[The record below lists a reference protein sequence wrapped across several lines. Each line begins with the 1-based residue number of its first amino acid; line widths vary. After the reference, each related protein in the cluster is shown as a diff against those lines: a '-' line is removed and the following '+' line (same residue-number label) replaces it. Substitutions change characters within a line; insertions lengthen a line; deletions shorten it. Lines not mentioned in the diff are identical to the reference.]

1 MGGVLAVVD
10 DLFFGAKLLEAA
22 RHLDVA
28 LRLVRPPD
36 VVAALVREQ
45 RPALV
50 ILDLQNQ
57 AARPLE
63 AIREIKADAELGATR
78 VLGFFSHVQSD
89 LKAAALAAGCDDV
102 LPRSAF
108 AARLAEILQPYAASD
123 PA

>member
-1 MGGVLAVVD
+1 MGSVLAAVD
-10 DLFFGAKLLEAA
+10 DLFFGAKLLETA
-22 RHLDVA
+22 RHLDVV

-36 VVAALVREQ
+36 EVVALVRER

-50 ILDLQNQ
+50 IFDLQNQ

-108 AARLAEILQPYAASD
+108 AARLAEILQPYGASG